1 MTSLWIFHF
10 RESILI
16 INMINNM
23 MINNMYNNNSIDG
36 MNNMGMNPIGI
47 NNQQNLMNGMMA
59 MDTTAQNIK
68 NIIQPYENK
77 IKELEEIIRQ
87 KDFEIAVLKQK
98 LIKNSNPMNMNN
110 PMNMMNNNPMN
121 MNNGVN
127 MMNMMLPNF
136 NQIISDRGKKINL
149 TLKFENNEL
158 HIDCFQN
165 DKSSILREKVNLDG
179 IYDDFVCDFK
189 WIDPYLTF
197 KENGIRNNSTIE
209 IKPLLALV
217 FRYNSIISSSISII
231 LSNDCPLSLA
241 ISYYLI
247 KLNNPFFLEKM
258 IKNRFSINFL
268 YNASRL
274 NILEQTP
281 IDKIFNLNNSSI
293 DVFEIR

>member
-1 MTSLWIFHF
+1 
-10 RESILI
+10 
-16 INMINNM
+16 MINNM
-23 MINNMYNNNSIDG
+23 MINNMYNNNNING

-127 MMNMMLPNF
+127 MMNMMMPNF
-136 NQIISDRGKKINL
+136 NQIISDRGIKINL

-179 IYDDFVCDFK
+179 INGDFVCDFK
-189 WIDPYLTF
+189 SIDPKLTF

-258 IKNRFSINFL
+258 IKNRISIDFL

-274 NILEQTP
+274 NIIEQTP
-281 IDKIFNLNNSSI
+281 IDKIFKSYNSSI

>member
-1 MTSLWIFHF
+1 
-10 RESILI
+10 
-16 INMINNM
+16 MINNM
-23 MINNMYNNNSIDG
+23 MINNMYNNNNING

-110 PMNMMNNNPMN
+110 PLNMMNNNPMN

-127 MMNMMLPNF
+127 MMNMMMPNF
-136 NQIISDRGKKINL
+136 NQIISDRGIKINL

-179 IYDDFVCDFK
+179 INGDFVCDFK
-189 WIDPYLTF
+189 SIDPKLTF

-274 NILEQTP
+274 NIIEQTP
-281 IDKIFNLNNSSI
+281 IDKIFKSYNSSI

>member
-1 MTSLWIFHF
+1 
-10 RESILI
+10 
-16 INMINNM
+16 MINNM
-23 MINNMYNNNSIDG
+23 MINNMYNNNNING

-110 PMNMMNNNPMN
+110 PLNMMNNNPMN

-127 MMNMMLPNF
+127 MMNMMMPNF
-136 NQIISDRGKKINL
+136 NQIISDRGIKINL

-179 IYDDFVCDFK
+179 INGDFVCDFK
-189 WIDPYLTF
+189 SIDPKLTF

-258 IKNRFSINFL
+258 IKNRISIDFL

-274 NILEQTP
+274 NIIEQTP
-281 IDKIFNLNNSSI
+281 IDKIFKSYNSSI

>member
-1 MTSLWIFHF
+1 
-10 RESILI
+10 
-16 INMINNM
+16 MINNM
-23 MINNMYNNNSIDG
+23 MINNMYNNNSING

-68 NIIQPYENK
+68 NLIQPYENK

-110 PMNMMNNNPMN
+110 PLNMMNNNPMN

-127 MMNMMLPNF
+127 MMNMMMPNF

-179 IYDDFVCDFK
+179 INSDFVSNFK
-189 WIDPYLTF
+189 WIDPELTF
-197 KENGIRNNSTIE
+197 KENGIRNYSTIE

-217 FRYNSIISSSISII
+217 FRYNSIISSYISII

-258 IKNRFSINFL
+258 IKNGFSINFL

-274 NILEQTP
+274 NIIEQTP
-281 IDKIFNLNNSSI
+281 IDKIFNLKYSSI
-293 DVFEIR
+293 DVF